1 MLIRFGR
8 IDTVEEIE
16 PIPYPQSLGRD
27 HFDRLLGTGIADRR
41 QEQVQ
46 GDEKNENAV
55 QADIPLMSP
64 RAGLQKKGAK
74 PSF

>member
-1 MLIRFGR
+1 
-8 IDTVEEIE
+8 
-16 PIPYPQSLGRD
+16 
-27 HFDRLLGTGIADRR
+27 LGTGIADRR

-64 RAGLQKKGAK
+64 RAGLQKEGAK